1 MSGRQVEA
9 LLDRVKE
16 LERLLEDAVA
26 ANTQHQKTQ
35 PRSPAT
41 ADSICSMVLRT
52 PDTGAKNPQGSERV
66 YDVEVHAMHRSV
78 MAKTR
83 YFGAS
88 HWMNLTVFMK
98 PLLEVFEC
106 QPEHLQCRVAA
117 VLSKSKTM
125 ARAVKASW
133 LPTLGFDFGHE
144 IPPRIIADQLVEG
157 YLRTYESVFRILHV
171 PSFRAEY
178 NKFWQHPP
186 ASAHPAFLIQLQ
198 LVMAVGS
205 AVYDS
210 VHSQKRS
217 AVRWVYEAQCWLL
230 KPPTKSKLT
239 LMALQNMLLLCL
251 ARESAAVGAD
261 LVWIDVGSLV
271 RSAIL
276 MGLHRDPRHL
286 PRTNRLVSEM
296 RRRLWNTIFEIS
308 LNASLVSGGPALISL
323 DDTDTSAPDDC
334 NDDDLDETCQDDV
347 PIPRREG
354 ITDMSAALALRQSF
368 PLRLAIARL
377 LNDVSSKGRYE
388 DTLRLSS
395 QLQSMYRTVIA
406 SMKTAGNLGARQLT
420 AFQQGYVEFV
430 FHRYLLSL
438 HVPYL
443 KPSIREPTYAFS
455 RIMVIEMALKIYC
468 AVSPRASFNQQDDT
482 TEIAS
487 STPSTDL
494 SRLCDCTAGTLRGV
508 VGQVVMVIVLELYT
522 QIHENRNGFGL
533 FSPRPDLLR
542 AFRDMRNWA
551 FRRVQAGETNIKA
564 YVALSGVGKYIEGLL
579 SGLEP
584 EALYQASI
592 EEAITGFDEMLDI
605 LKGHLGDEEVNTS
618 AMDHG
623 DSSGLDVTFDME
635 LADAFFD
642 ITGIPDFEFHS
653 DVNFNLS
660 QFTT

>member
-1 MSGRQVEA
+1 
-9 LLDRVKE
+9 
-16 LERLLEDAVA
+16 
-26 ANTQHQKTQ
+26 
-35 PRSPAT
+35 
-41 ADSICSMVLRT
+41 
-52 PDTGAKNPQGSERV
+52 
-66 YDVEVHAMHRSV
+66 
-78 MAKTR
+78 
-83 YFGAS
+83 
-88 HWMNLTVFMK
+88 MK

-522 QIHENRNGFGL
+522 QIHENRNGFVSVLISLSNHRNISFSGFFSHKGAPSCSPL
-533 FSPRPDLLR
+533 SAVSDHGYYRAFSPRGLTCYELSAICEIGRFGVSKPAR
-542 AFRDMRNWA
+542 PTSKPTWRCPASAN
-551 FRRVQAGETNIKA
+551 TSKA
-564 YVALSGVGKYIEGLL
+564 C
-579 SGLEP
+579 
-584 EALYQASI
+584 YQAWSPKPSTKPVSKKPSRGSTRCWI
-592 EEAITGFDEMLDI
+592 YSKATLVM
-605 LKGHLGDEEVNTS
+605 KK
-618 AMDHG
+618 
-623 DSSGLDVTFDME
+623 
-635 LADAFFD
+635 
-642 ITGIPDFEFHS
+642 
-653 DVNFNLS
+653 
-660 QFTT
+660 